1 MDEKFISDMQSDISL
16 GRWDKVLLKN
26 EEVAVVSNQGEG
38 LQEKRVVYDVS
49 EEDLQI
55 LTVRIEQTVSFYINK
70 YEKINRIVQGLGLI
84 INRYQ
89 MVKDIWKYESE
100 YQMDKL
106 KLIDKDIIILHA
118 LNSIVFIIMLNT
130 YILVVI

>member
-16 GRWDKVLLKN
+16 GRWDKVLFSN

-55 LTVRIEQTVSFYINK
+55 ITVRLEQTVSFYINK

-100 YQMDKL
+100 Y
-106 KLIDKDIIILHA
+106 
-118 LNSIVFIIMLNT
+118 
-130 YILVVI
+130 

>member
-16 GRWDKVLLKN
+16 GRWDKVLFSNK
-26 EEVAVVSNQGEG
+26 EVAVVSNQGEG

-55 LTVRIEQTVSFYINK
+55 ITVRLEQTVSFYINK

-100 YQMDKL
+100 Y
-106 KLIDKDIIILHA
+106 
-118 LNSIVFIIMLNT
+118 
-130 YILVVI
+130 